1 MLAMPDA
8 ITLTGQ
14 VEAYH
19 RWKKELI
26 RNITRYRRWL
36 EVNELLS
43 DDVAQHLQRS
53 IRLLVEDELTIA
65 FVGEYSRGKTEL
77 INSLFFASHGQRLLP
92 SEAGRTTMCP
102 TELFF
107 DRHSRTNYLRLL
119 PIETRAENA
128 SLQQLRHRPG
138 AWEVA
143 ELDPEDS
150 ESTAATLARVAE
162 VTSVT
167 REHAADLGFNDQ
179 MLDPDPELPEQV
191 LVPAWRHAMISVQ
204 HPTLERGL
212 RILDTPGLNALG
224 SEPELTVSMLP
235 SSQAVLFLLSADAGV
250 TASDMTIWN
259 EYIDTRDADHRAG
272 RFAVLNK
279 IDVLWDDLNGE
290 AHTNAAIERIRQTT
304 ARQLSID
311 PEDVL
316 PVSAKQGLMARVRE
330 DEGLRRRSGLCE
342 LESLI
347 SDRILTRK
355 EQLVSGDLVADLTR
369 MLRDNQSALESQK
382 ASLIE
387 EKEALEAHRT
397 DRTSL
402 AELAERTRRDY
413 DYYTRKLITLRSSRR
428 LMESQGE
435 VLKEIMNLERFDE
448 HCTTTR
454 EKLESSWTTA
464 GLNNT
469 MNGFFRVLENDFN
482 NLMTEGRRAEKMVG
496 SIYRRY
502 NEETLGPNL
511 EPVPLRLGRHLIAL
525 RDLRSRADRFRRNP
539 KTLLLEQRR
548 LIHQFFTTIV
558 SEARRIMETTLED
571 IQRWP
576 GEALLPVLQHTQQ
589 QKQRLE
595 KQFTRLR
602 EMTDDEKQLRE
613 QRRQIQQGLD
623 KLEQQMRVA
632 HKLQERIGEPVSDT
646 FQAEAAAR

>member
-1 MLAMPDA
+1 MPDA

-77 INSLFFASHGQRLLP
+77 INSLFFAGHGQRLLP

-107 DRHSRTNYLRLL
+107 DRHSRSNYLRLL

-128 SLQQLRHRPG
+128 SLQQLRHRPE
-138 AWEVA
+138 AWEILV
-143 ELDPEDS
+143 LNPEDT
-150 ESTAATLARVAE
+150 ENTAATLARVAE
-162 VTSVT
+162 VTTVT
-167 REHAADLGFNDQ
+167 REHAADLGFNEQ
-179 MLDPDPELPEQV
+179 MLDPDPETPDQV

-259 EYIDTRDADHRAG
+259 DYIDTRDADHRAG

-279 IDVLWDDLNGE
+279 IDVLWDDLSGD

-311 PEDVL
+311 PGDVM
-316 PVSAKQGLMARVRE
+316 PVSAKQGLIAQIRE
-330 DEGLRRRSGLCE
+330 DAALRRRSGLAE

-355 EQLVSGDLVADLTR
+355 EQLISGDLVADLTR
-369 MLRDNQSALESQK
+369 MIRDNQSALESQK
-382 ASLIE
+382 ASLHE
-387 EKEALEAHRT
+387 EMEALEAHKT

-435 VLKEIMNLERFDE
+435 VLKEILNLDRFDE

-464 GLNNT
+464 GLNST
-469 MNGFFRVLENDFN
+469 MNGFFRILENEFN
-482 NLMTEGRRAEKMVG
+482 NLMTEGRRAEKMVT

-502 NEETLGPNL
+502 NEETPGRNL
-511 EPVPLRLGRHLIAL
+511 DPVPLRLGRHLIAL

-558 SEARRIMETTLED
+558 SEARRIMEKTLED
-571 IQRWP
+571 IERWP
-576 GEALLPVLQHTQQ
+576 REALLPVLQHTQQ

-595 KQFTRLR
+595 KQFGRLR
-602 EMTDDEKQLRE
+602 EITDDEKQIRE
-613 QRRQIQQGLD
+613 QRRQIQQNLD
-623 KLEQQMRVA
+623 KLEQQTRVA
-632 HKLQERIGEPVSDT
+632 SKLEKRIGEPASDLVH
-646 FQAEAAAR
+646 AEAAVR